1 MNVKLEKYLNA
12 VDKHLRPLPVSE
24 RSDIVREIRG
34 SVIEMENEG
43 VSEDQI
49 LERLGNPKEMAKAY
63 LGSLLEK
70 KESSGWNKILIICA
84 FYSMVGLTGMIIIPV
99 LAVIAPVFIVC
110 GVTTPFIAFIKMIDY
125 IFSLGL
131 PVVGN
136 IRIFLGGITELNAVA
151 EFICSLK
158 SYDRTAPF
166 SGRKGMLTICKTS
179 GNV

>member
-34 SVIEMENEG
+34 SVIEMKNEG

-49 LERLGNPKEMAKAY
+49 LERLGNPKEMSKAY

-99 LAVIAPVFIVC
+99 LAVIAPVFIVLELMIYC
-110 GVTTPFIAFIKMIDY
+110 IYKNVCSAYTIKHN
-125 IFSLGL
+125 IFMMYKI
-131 PVVGN
+131 N
-136 IRIFLGGITELNAVA
+136 
-151 EFICSLK
+151 
-158 SYDRTAPF
+158 
-166 SGRKGMLTICKTS
+166 
-179 GNV
+179 